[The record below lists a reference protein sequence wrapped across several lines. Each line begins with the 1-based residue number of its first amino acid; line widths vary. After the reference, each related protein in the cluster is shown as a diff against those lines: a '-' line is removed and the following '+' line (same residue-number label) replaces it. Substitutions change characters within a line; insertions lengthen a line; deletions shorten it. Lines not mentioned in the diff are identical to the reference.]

1 MLRSSVRSL
10 FTALACL
17 AAFALSSTSAQ
28 AATCRIEPFGDSIT
42 QGYGSFVGGYRY
54 ALVTWPPLVG
64 GSPLSIQMVG
74 AQVDTTFPGL
84 VAANQHH
91 HSGVPGWRN
100 DQLATAAALQPP
112 YFVHPGGQA
121 PNIVLVHAGTNDIH
135 QGASAST
142 AAFRLQTLL
151 VNLSTKYP
159 SSKLIVAK
167 IIPFGPQPEHVAR
180 NQVVVQYNA
189 AIPGIVTNLNAFY
202 PPTNP
207 KFFIADMHAYFPTNH
222 LWPDGIHPTDNGYY
236 EMGVRWSMSI
246 EAIADL
252 AGC

>member
-10 FTALACL
+10 FIALACL
-17 AAFALSSTSAQ
+17 AAFALSSASAR
-28 AATCRIEPFGDSIT
+28 ATCRIEPFGDSIT
-42 QGYGSFVGGYRY
+42 QGVGSAVGGYRY

-64 GSPLSIQMVG
+64 GSPLAIQMVG
-74 AQVDTTFPGL
+74 AQIDTTFPGL
-84 VAANQHH
+84 VVANQHY

-100 DQLATAAALQPP
+100 DQLAAVAGALPAYP
-112 YFVHPGGQA
+112 VYPGGLP

-135 QGASAST
+135 QGATAST
-142 AAFRLQTLL
+142 AAFHLQQLL
-151 VNLSTKYP
+151 VALSTKYP
-159 SSKLIVAK
+159 AAKIIVAK
-167 IIPFGPQPEHVAR
+167 IIPFGPQPEHVVR
-180 NQVVVQYNA
+180 NQVVVQYNS

-202 PPTNP
+202 PPSNP

-222 LWPDGIHPTDNGYY
+222 LWPDGIHPTDQGYY

-246 EAIADL
+246 QAVADL